1 MCGRYTQTAAFDEL
15 AQGFGT
21 ILENAG
27 PEDLTARSN
36 QFPSQNVPIIVVSKG
51 VQQLVLVIILCTG
64 ISLGA
69 CAQMPPTT
77 MQGSHEIEG
86 RIVDVRGERMML
98 HDGTVPLVPGKRG
111 EMVGAVAWSRG
122 PGPVRREGWPEGCD
136 GDGLQG
142 RGRRAARHV
151 AHVLSSPAHD
161 ARLAR

>member
-36 QFPSQNVPIIVVSKG
+36 QCPPQNVPSLSSAKG

-64 ISLGA
+64 ISPGA

-86 RIVDVRGERMML
+86 RIVDVRGEGMML
-98 HDGTVPLVPGKRG
+98 RDGTVLLVPGNVARWSELSLGVVVRVQYEEKDG
-111 EMVGAVAWSRG
+111 QKVATAMVF
-122 PGPVRREGWPEGCD
+122 REGAEGQH
-136 GDGLQG
+136 GM
-142 RGRRAARHV
+142 
-151 AHVLSSPAHD
+151 
-161 ARLAR
+161 

>member
-1 MCGRYTQTAAFDEL
+1 MFSRYTQTAAFDEL

-69 CAQMPPTT
+69 CAQMPQTT

-98 HDGTVPLVPGKRG
+98 HDGTVLLVPGNVARWS
-111 EMVGAVAWSRG
+111 ELSLGAV
-122 PGPVRREGWPEGCD
+122 VRVQYEEKDGQKVATAMVFREGAEG
-136 GDGLQG
+136 Q
-142 RGRRAARHV
+142 RGM
-151 AHVLSSPAHD
+151 
-161 ARLAR
+161 

>member
-36 QFPSQNVPIIVVSKG
+36 QFPSQNVPIIVVGKG

-69 CAQMPPTT
+69 CAQMPQTT

-86 RIVDVRGERMML
+86 RIVDVKGERMML
-98 HDGTVPLVPGKRG
+98 HDGTVLLVPGNVARWS
-111 EMVGAVAWSRG
+111 ELSLGAV
-122 PGPVRREGWPEGCD
+122 VRVQYEEKDGQKVATAMVFREGAEG
-136 GDGLQG
+136 Q
-142 RGRRAARHV
+142 RGM
-151 AHVLSSPAHD
+151 
-161 ARLAR
+161 

>member
-36 QFPSQNVPIIVVSKG
+36 QFPTQNVPIIVVSKG

-86 RIVDVRGERMML
+86 RIVDVKGERMML
-98 HDGTVPLVPGKRG
+98 HDGTVLLVPGNVARWS
-111 EMVGAVAWSRG
+111 ELSLGAV
-122 PGPVRREGWPEGCD
+122 VRVQYEEKDGQMVATAMVFREGAEG
-136 GDGLQG
+136 Q
-142 RGRRAARHV
+142 R
-151 AHVLSSPAHD
+151 SM
-161 ARLAR
+161 

>member
-27 PEDLTARSN
+27 PEDLTARSK

-98 HDGTVPLVPGKRG
+98 HDGTVLLVPGNVARWS
-111 EMVGAVAWSRG
+111 ELSLGAV
-122 PGPVRREGWPEGCD
+122 VRVQYEEKDGQKVATAMVFREGAEG
-136 GDGLQG
+136 Q
-142 RGRRAARHV
+142 RGM
-151 AHVLSSPAHD
+151 
-161 ARLAR
+161 

>member
-1 MCGRYTQTAAFDEL
+1 MFSRYTQSAAFDEL

-69 CAQMPPTT
+69 CAQMPQTT

-86 RIVDVRGERMML
+86 RIVDVKGERMML
-98 HDGTVPLVPGKRG
+98 HDGTVLLVPGNVARWS
-111 EMVGAVAWSRG
+111 ELSLGAV
-122 PGPVRREGWPEGCD
+122 VRVQYEEKDGQKVATAMVFREGAEG
-136 GDGLQG
+136 Q
-142 RGRRAARHV
+142 RGM
-151 AHVLSSPAHD
+151 
-161 ARLAR
+161 

>member
-36 QFPSQNVPIIVVSKG
+36 QFLSQNVPIIVVSKG

-69 CAQMPPTT
+69 CAQR
-77 MQGSHEIEG
+77 SCRLE
-86 RIVDVRGERMML
+86 
-98 HDGTVPLVPGKRG
+98 
-111 EMVGAVAWSRG
+111 RG

-142 RGRRAARHV
+142 RAEGQRGM
-151 AHVLSSPAHD
+151 
-161 ARLAR
+161 

>member
-1 MCGRYTQTAAFDEL
+1 MFSRYTQTAAFDEL

-69 CAQMPPTT
+69 CAQMPQTT

-86 RIVDVRGERMML
+86 RIVDVKGERMML
-98 HDGTVPLVPGKRG
+98 HDGTVLLVPGNVARWS
-111 EMVGAVAWSRG
+111 ELSLGAV
-122 PGPVRREGWPEGCD
+122 VRVQYEEKDGQKVATAMVFREGAEG
-136 GDGLQG
+136 Q
-142 RGRRAARHV
+142 RGM
-151 AHVLSSPAHD
+151 
-161 ARLAR
+161 

>member
-27 PEDLTARSN
+27 PEDLTTRSN
-36 QFPSQNVPIIVVSKG
+36 QFPSQNVPMIVVSKG
-51 VQQLVLVIILCTG
+51 VQQLALVIILCTG

-86 RIVDVRGERMML
+86 RIVDVRSERMML
-98 HDGTVPLVPGKRG
+98 HDGTVLLVPGNVARWS
-111 EMVGAVAWSRG
+111 ELSLGAV
-122 PGPVRREGWPEGCD
+122 VRVQYEEKDGQKVATAMVFREGAEG
-136 GDGLQG
+136 Q
-142 RGRRAARHV
+142 RGM
-151 AHVLSSPAHD
+151 
-161 ARLAR
+161 

>member
-69 CAQMPPTT
+69 CAQMPQTT

-98 HDGTVPLVPGKRG
+98 HDGTVLLVPGNVARWS
-111 EMVGAVAWSRG
+111 ELSLGAV
-122 PGPVRREGWPEGCD
+122 VRVQYEEKDGQKVATAMVFREGAEG
-136 GDGLQG
+136 Q
-142 RGRRAARHV
+142 RGM
-151 AHVLSSPAHD
+151 
-161 ARLAR
+161 

>member
-1 MCGRYTQTAAFDEL
+1 MFSRYTQTAAFDEL

-36 QFPSQNVPIIVVSKG
+36 QFPSQNVPIIVVGKG

-69 CAQMPPTT
+69 CAQMPQTT

-86 RIVDVRGERMML
+86 RIVDVKGERMML
-98 HDGTVPLVPGKRG
+98 HDGTVLLVPGNVARWS
-111 EMVGAVAWSRG
+111 ELSLGAV
-122 PGPVRREGWPEGCD
+122 VRVQYEEKDGQKVATAMVFREGAEG
-136 GDGLQG
+136 Q
-142 RGRRAARHV
+142 RGM
-151 AHVLSSPAHD
+151 
-161 ARLAR
+161 